1 MQVLALKYR
10 PKHFSELV
18 GQESV
23 AKTLSLA
30 LDNQRLANA
39 YLFSGLR
46 GSGKTSSSR
55 IFARALM
62 CETGPKAV
70 PCDTCIQCQS
80 ALNNH
85 HIDIIEMDG
94 ASNRGIDDVR
104 NLIEQTRYKPSFGR
118 YKIFIIDE
126 VHMFTTEAFNAL
138 LKTLEEPPSH
148 VKFLL
153 ATTDALKLP
162 ATILSRTQHFRF
174 KKIPE
179 NSVISHLKTILEKEQ
194 VSYETSALEKLA
206 HSGQGS
212 LRDTITL
219 LEQAINYCDN
229 AITESKVAEML
240 GAIDRS
246 VLEDFFQS
254 LINQDEAR
262 LQERYAILEN
272 YETESVL
279 EEMMLFLKAKLLSP
293 DSYSILLIER
303 FFKIIMSSL
312 SLLKE
317 GANASFVL
325 LLLKMKFKEALKLK
339 ALDDAILELEQSKE
353 SVLKPLNQN
362 ANASKQEPKSTEKI
376 EQAERIEGTEK
387 KEKLET
393 RENTETLQTL
403 MLSAKDRIFH
413 NLFKQVQ
420 TLVYERNYELGE
432 VFEKNIRFIDFDSQT
447 KTLTWESLATDKDKE
462 LLRERFKIVKS
473 IVDGVFG
480 KGENIKIALKHHLE
494 NKSTLE
500 TQEIKDFKISSLREK
515 ILPKPTIETTAETK
529 ENDTKEAVGKALQT
543 KENDTK
549 EAVGKALQ
557 TKENDTKEA
566 VGKALQTKENDTKEA
581 VGKALQTK
589 ENDTKETK
597 ETQPKQA
604 PTALQEF
611 MANHSELIEEIKSE
625 FEIKS
630 VELL

>member
-62 CETGPKAV
+62 CEEGPKAV

-194 VSYETSALEKLA
+194 VSYESSALEKLA

-262 LQERYAILEN
+262 LKERYAILEN

-293 DSYSILLIER
+293 DFYSILLIER

-339 ALDDAILELEQSKE
+339 ALDDAIVELEQTKE
-353 SVLKPLNQN
+353 SAFQPLNQN
-362 ANASKQEPKSTEKI
+362 ANAPKQEPKS
-376 EQAERIEGTEK
+376 AERIEGTEK
-387 KEKLET
+387 
-393 RENTETLQTL
+393 RESAERIESAKTPQTP

-420 TLVYERNYELGE
+420 TLVYERNYELGA

-447 KTLTWESLATDKDKE
+447 KTLTWESLATNKDKE

-480 KGENIKIALKHHLE
+480 KGESIKIALKNHSE
-494 NKSTLE
+494 NKSALE
-500 TQEIKDFKISSLREK
+500 ETKELKFPYSK
-515 ILPKPTIETTAETK
+515 PKPPTETTAEMK
-529 ENDTKEAVGKALQT
+529 EKETKEAVK
-543 KENDTK
+543 KEIK
-549 EAVGKALQ
+549 E
-557 TKENDTKEA
+557 KEIQKKEI
-566 VGKALQTKENDTKEA
+566 
-581 VGKALQTK
+581 K

-597 ETQPKQA
+597 ETQPKET

-611 MANHSELIEEIKSE
+611 MANHSNLIEEIKSE

>member
-62 CETGPKAV
+62 CEEGPKAV

-339 ALDDAILELEQSKE
+339 ALDDAILELEQA
-353 SVLKPLNQN
+353 PFNQSPSISYN
-362 ANASKQEPKSTEKI
+362 APKQEPKSTEKI

-387 KEKLET
+387 KESAEKK
-393 RENTETLQTL
+393 ENTETPQTP

-420 TLVYERNYELGE
+420 TLVYERNYELGA

-447 KTLTWESLATDKDKE
+447 KTLTWESLATHKDKE

-480 KGENIKIALKHHLE
+480 KGENIKIALKNQ
-494 NKSTLE
+494 NKSALE
-500 TQEIKDFKISSLREK
+500 VVKEFKFPYSK
-515 ILPKPTIETTAETK
+515 PKPTTETTAEMKEKETK
-529 ENDTKEAVGKALQT
+529 EKETKEKETKEKETKEKETKEKEVQENDTKEVQ
-543 KENDTK
+543 
-549 EAVGKALQ
+549 
-557 TKENDTKEA
+557 
-566 VGKALQTKENDTKEA
+566 
-581 VGKALQTK
+581 
-589 ENDTKETK
+589 
-597 ETQPKQA
+597 ETQPKEA

-611 MANHSELIEEIKSE
+611 MANHSNLIEEIKSE

>member
-303 FFKIIMSSL
+303 FFKIIMSGL

-362 ANASKQEPKSTEKI
+362 ANAFKQEPKIAEKI
-376 EQAERIEGTEK
+376 EKPEKRESAEKREGTE
-387 KEKLET
+387 T
-393 RENTETLQTL
+393 PQTP

-420 TLVYERNYELGE
+420 TLVYERNYELGA

-447 KTLTWESLATDKDKE
+447 KTLTWESLAADKDKE
-462 LLRERFKIVKS
+462 LLRERFKIVKG

-480 KGENIKIALKHHLE
+480 KGENIKIALKNHLE
-494 NKSTLE
+494 NKSTSE
-500 TQEIKDFKISSLREK
+500 VVKEFKFPSLK
-515 ILPKPTIETTAETK
+515 PKPTTETTTEMK
-529 ENDTKEAVGKALQT
+529 ENEKEAVGKVLQT

-549 EAVGKALQ
+549 EVQEKEI
-557 TKENDTKEA
+557 KENE
-566 VGKALQTKENDTKEA
+566 
-581 VGKALQTK
+581 
-589 ENDTKETK
+589 TKETK
-597 ETQPKQA
+597 ETQPKEA

-611 MANHSELIEEIKSE
+611 MANHSNLIEEIKSE

>member
-62 CETGPKAV
+62 CEEGPKAV
-70 PCDTCIQCQS
+70 PCDTCTQCQS

-229 AITESKVAEML
+229 AITESKVAAML

-262 LQERYAILEN
+262 LKERYAILEN

-339 ALDDAILELEQSKE
+339 ALDDAILELEQT
-353 SVLKPLNQN
+353 PFNQSPSISYN
-362 ANASKQEPKSTEKI
+362 APKQEFKSTEKI

-387 KEKLET
+387 REKLEKK
-393 RENTETLQTL
+393 ENAETPQTP
-403 MLSAKDRIFH
+403 MLSVKDRIFH

-420 TLVYERNYELGE
+420 TLVYERNYELGA

-447 KTLTWESLATDKDKE
+447 KTLTWESLATNKDKE

-494 NKSTLE
+494 NKSAPEE
-500 TQEIKDFKISSLREK
+500 TKEVKDFKIFSLREK
-515 ILPKPTIETTAETK
+515 ILPKPTTETTAETK
-529 ENDTKEAVGKALQT
+529 ENEKEAVGKVLQT

-549 EAVGKALQ
+549 EVQ
-557 TKENDTKEA
+557 EKE
-566 VGKALQTKENDTKEA
+566 VQ
-581 VGKALQTK
+581 
-589 ENDTKETK
+589 
-597 ETQPKQA
+597 ETQPKET

>member
-62 CETGPKAV
+62 CEEGPKAV
-70 PCDTCIQCQS
+70 PCDTCTQCQS

-303 FFKIIMSSL
+303 FFKIIMSGL

-362 ANASKQEPKSTEKI
+362 VNAFKQEPKIAEKI
-376 EQAERIEGTEK
+376 EKPEK
-387 KEKLET
+387 
-393 RENTETLQTL
+393 RENAETPQTP

-420 TLVYERNYELGE
+420 TLVYERNYELGA

-447 KTLTWESLATDKDKE
+447 KTLTWESLATHKDKE

-480 KGENIKIALKHHLE
+480 KGENIKIALKNHSE
-494 NKSTLE
+494 NKSALE
-500 TQEIKDFKISSLREK
+500 EIKEFKFPSLK
-515 ILPKPTIETTAETK
+515 PKPTTETTAEMKENETKEAVEKETK
-529 ENDTKEAVGKALQT
+529 ENDTKEVQ
-543 KENDTK
+543 
-549 EAVGKALQ
+549 
-557 TKENDTKEA
+557 
-566 VGKALQTKENDTKEA
+566 
-581 VGKALQTK
+581 
-589 ENDTKETK
+589 
-597 ETQPKQA
+597 ETQPKET

-611 MANHSELIEEIKSE
+611 MANNSNLIEEIKSE

>member
-62 CETGPKAV
+62 CEEGPKAV

-194 VSYETSALEKLA
+194 VSYESSALEKLA

-254 LINQDEAR
+254 LINQDEVR
-262 LQERYAILEN
+262 LKERYTILEN

-293 DSYSILLIER
+293 DTYSILLIER

-339 ALDDAILELEQSKE
+339 ALDDAILELEQT
-353 SVLKPLNQN
+353 PFNQN
-362 ANASKQEPKSTEKI
+362 PSISYNDSKQEPKSTEKI

-393 RENTETLQTL
+393 RENTETLQTP

-420 TLVYERNYELGE
+420 TLVYERHYELGA

-480 KGENIKIALKHHLE
+480 KGESIKIALKNHLE
-494 NKSTLE
+494 NKSAREE
-500 TQEIKDFKISSLREK
+500 TKEIKDFKISSLREK
-515 ILPKPTIETTAETK
+515 ILPKPTTETTAEMKEKETK
-529 ENDTKEAVGKALQT
+529 EKEIQENDTKEVQ
-543 KENDTK
+543 
-549 EAVGKALQ
+549 EA
-557 TKENDTKEA
+557 
-566 VGKALQTKENDTKEA
+566 
-581 VGKALQTK
+581 
-589 ENDTKETK
+589 
-597 ETQPKQA
+597 QPKQA

-611 MANHSELIEEIKSE
+611 MANHSNLIEEIKSE

>member
-62 CETGPKAV
+62 CEKGPKAV
-70 PCDTCIQCQS
+70 PCDTCTQCQS

-179 NSVISHLKTILEKEQ
+179 NSVISHLKIILEKEQ

-262 LQERYAILEN
+262 LQERYTILEN

-303 FFKIIMSSL
+303 FFKIIMSGL

-362 ANASKQEPKSTEKI
+362 ANAFKQESKIAEKI
-376 EQAERIEGTEK
+376 EKPEK
-387 KEKLET
+387 K
-393 RENTETLQTL
+393 ENTETPQTP

-420 TLVYERNYELGE
+420 TLVYERNYELGV

-447 KTLTWESLATDKDKE
+447 KTLTWESLATHKDKE

-480 KGENIKIALKHHLE
+480 KGENIKIALKNHSE
-494 NKSTLE
+494 NKSTRE
-500 TQEIKDFKISSLREK
+500 VVKEFKFPSLK
-515 ILPKPTIETTAETK
+515 PKPTTETTAETK
-529 ENDTKEAVGKALQT
+529 ENDTKEAVEKET
-543 KENDTK
+543 KEVQENDTK
-549 EAVGKALQ
+549 EIQ
-557 TKENDTKEA
+557 
-566 VGKALQTKENDTKEA
+566 
-581 VGKALQTK
+581 
-589 ENDTKETK
+589 
-597 ETQPKQA
+597 ETQPKETHA
-604 PTALQEF
+604 ALQEF
-611 MANHSELIEEIKSE
+611 MANHSDLIEEIKSE

>member
-62 CETGPKAV
+62 CEEGPKAV

-194 VSYETSALEKLA
+194 VSYESSALEKLA

-262 LQERYAILEN
+262 LKERYAILEN

-339 ALDDAILELEQSKE
+339 ALDDAILELEQT
-353 SVLKPLNQN
+353 PFNQSPSISYN
-362 ANASKQEPKSTEKI
+362 APKQEPKSTERI
-376 EQAERIEGTEK
+376 EQAEKIASTEAP
-387 KEKLET
+387 
-393 RENTETLQTL
+393 QTP

-420 TLVYERNYELGE
+420 TLVYERNYELGA

-447 KTLTWESLATDKDKE
+447 KTLTWESLATNKDKE
-462 LLRERFKIVKS
+462 LLRERFKIVKG

-480 KGENIKIALKHHLE
+480 KGENIKIALKNHLE
-494 NKSTLE
+494 NKSTREE
-500 TQEIKDFKISSLREK
+500 TKEVKDFKISSLREK
-515 ILPKPTIETTAETK
+515 ILPKPTTETTAEMKEKEVQKNEIKEKEVQENGTK
-529 ENDTKEAVGKALQT
+529 EVQ
-543 KENDTK
+543 
-549 EAVGKALQ
+549 
-557 TKENDTKEA
+557 
-566 VGKALQTKENDTKEA
+566 
-581 VGKALQTK
+581 
-589 ENDTKETK
+589 

-611 MANHSELIEEIKSE
+611 MANNSNLIEEIKSE

>member
-62 CETGPKAV
+62 CEEGPKAV
-70 PCDTCIQCQS
+70 PCDTCTQCQS

-229 AITESKVAEML
+229 TITESKVAEML

-293 DSYSILLIER
+293 DSYSLLLIER

-353 SVLKPLNQN
+353 SALKPLNQN
-362 ANASKQEPKSTEKI
+362 ANAFKQESAEKI
-376 EQAERIEGTEK
+376 EKPEKRESAETM
-387 KEKLET
+387 
-393 RENTETLQTL
+393 QTP

-420 TLVYERNYELGE
+420 TLVYERNYELGA

-447 KTLTWESLATDKDKE
+447 KTLTWESLATHKGKE

-480 KGENIKIALKHHLE
+480 KGENIKIALKNQ
-494 NKSTLE
+494 NKSALE
-500 TQEIKDFKISSLREK
+500 EIKEFKFPYSK
-515 ILPKPTIETTAETK
+515 PKPTTETTAETKEKETKEKETKEKETK
-529 ENDTKEAVGKALQT
+529 ENDTKE
-543 KENDTK
+543 NDTK
-549 EAVGKALQ
+549 EIQ
-557 TKENDTKEA
+557 
-566 VGKALQTKENDTKEA
+566 
-581 VGKALQTK
+581 
-589 ENDTKETK
+589 
-597 ETQPKQA
+597 ETQPKET

-611 MANHSELIEEIKSE
+611 MANHSNLIEEIKSE

>member
-62 CETGPKAV
+62 CEEGPKAV

-104 NLIEQTRYKPSFGR
+104 NLIEQTHYKPSFGR

-179 NSVISHLKTILEKEQ
+179 NSVTSHLKTILEKEQ
-194 VSYETSALEKLA
+194 VSYESSALEKLA

-254 LINQDEAR
+254 LINQDEVR
-262 LQERYAILEN
+262 LKERYAILEN

-303 FFKIIMSSL
+303 FFKIIMSGL

-353 SVLKPLNQN
+353 SALKPLNQN
-362 ANASKQEPKSTEKI
+362 ANTTKQEFKSAEKV
-376 EQAERIEGTEK
+376 EK
-387 KEKLET
+387 PEK
-393 RENTETLQTL
+393 RENAETPQTP

-420 TLVYERNYELGE
+420 TLVYERNYKLGV
-432 VFEKNIRFIDFDSQT
+432 VFEKNIRFVDFNSQT
-447 KTLTWESLATDKDKE
+447 KTLTWESLATNKDKE

-480 KGENIKIALKHHLE
+480 KGENIKIALKHHSE
-494 NKSTLE
+494 NKSALE
-500 TQEIKDFKISSLREK
+500 VVKELKFPYSK
-515 ILPKPTIETTAETK
+515 PKPTTETTAETK
-529 ENDTKEAVGKALQT
+529 E
-543 KENDTK
+543 
-549 EAVGKALQ
+549 
-557 TKENDTKEA
+557 
-566 VGKALQTKENDTKEA
+566 
-581 VGKALQTK
+581 
-589 ENDTKETK
+589 KETK
-597 ETQPKQA
+597 EKEIKEKEVQETQPKQA

-611 MANHSELIEEIKSE
+611 MANHSNLIEEIKSE

>member
-62 CETGPKAV
+62 CEEGPKAV
-70 PCDTCIQCQS
+70 PCDTCPQCQS

-293 DSYSILLIER
+293 DTYSILLIER
-303 FFKIIMSSL
+303 FFKIIMSGL

-362 ANASKQEPKSTEKI
+362 ANAFKQEPKSAEKI
-376 EQAERIEGTEK
+376 EKPEKRESAETP
-387 KEKLET
+387 
-393 RENTETLQTL
+393 QTP

-420 TLVYERNYELGE
+420 TLVYERNYELGT

-447 KTLTWESLATDKDKE
+447 KTLTWESLATHKDKE

-480 KGENIKIALKHHLE
+480 KGENIKIALKNHSE

-500 TQEIKDFKISSLREK
+500 EIKEFKFPSLK
-515 ILPKPTIETTAETK
+515 PKPTTETTAEMKEKETK
-529 ENDTKEAVGKALQT
+529 ENDAKEVQ
-543 KENDTK
+543 
-549 EAVGKALQ
+549 
-557 TKENDTKEA
+557 
-566 VGKALQTKENDTKEA
+566 
-581 VGKALQTK
+581 
-589 ENDTKETK
+589 
-597 ETQPKQA
+597 ETQPKET

-611 MANHSELIEEIKSE
+611 MANYSDLIEEIKSE

>member
-194 VSYETSALEKLA
+194 VSYETSTLEKLA

-254 LINQDEAR
+254 LINQDEAQ

-353 SVLKPLNQN
+353 SVFQPLNQN
-362 ANASKQEPKSTEKI
+362 ANAPKQEPKSAEKRENPEKI
-376 EQAERIEGTEK
+376 ENAETP
-387 KEKLET
+387 
-393 RENTETLQTL
+393 QTP

-420 TLVYERNYELGE
+420 TLVYERNYELGA

-462 LLRERFKIVKS
+462 LLRERFKIVKG

-480 KGENIKIALKHHLE
+480 KGENIKIVLKNHSE
-494 NKSTLE
+494 NKSALE
-500 TQEIKDFKISSLREK
+500 AVKELKFPYSK
-515 ILPKPTIETTAETK
+515 PKPTTETTAETK
-529 ENDTKEAVGKALQT
+529 EKETKEKET
-543 KENDTK
+543 KEKETKEKETKEKEIQENDTK
-549 EAVGKALQ
+549 EVQETQL
-557 TKENDTKEA
+557 
-566 VGKALQTKENDTKEA
+566 
-581 VGKALQTK
+581 
-589 ENDTKETK
+589 KET
-597 ETQPKQA
+597 

>member
-194 VSYETSALEKLA
+194 VSYESSALEKLA

-254 LINQDEAR
+254 LINQDEVR

-272 YETESVL
+272 YETEGVL

-293 DSYSILLIER
+293 DTYSILLIER

-339 ALDDAILELEQSKE
+339 ALDDAILELEQTKE
-353 SVLKPLNQN
+353 SVLKPINQN
-362 ANASKQEPKSTEKI
+362 ANAPKQEPKSTE
-376 EQAERIEGTEK
+376 RIEGTEK
-387 KEKLET
+387 REKLEK
-393 RENTETLQTL
+393 RENTETPQTP

-420 TLVYERNYELGE
+420 TLVYERNYELGA

-447 KTLTWESLATDKDKE
+447 KTLTWESLAADKDKE

-494 NKSTLE
+494 NKNAPEE
-500 TQEIKDFKISSLREK
+500 TKEVKFPFL
-515 ILPKPTIETTAETK
+515 KPQPTTETTAETK
-529 ENDTKEAVGKALQT
+529 ENEKEAVGKAFQT

-549 EAVGKALQ
+549 EVQ
-557 TKENDTKEA
+557 EKEVQEIQSKE
-566 VGKALQTKENDTKEA
+566 
-581 VGKALQTK
+581 
-589 ENDTKETK
+589 
-597 ETQPKQA
+597 A

-611 MANHSELIEEIKSE
+611 MTNHSELIEEIKSE

>member
-62 CETGPKAV
+62 CEEGPKAV
-70 PCDTCIQCQS
+70 PCDTCTQCQS

-303 FFKIIMSSL
+303 FFKIIMSGL

-362 ANASKQEPKSTEKI
+362 ANAFKQESAEKI
-376 EQAERIEGTEK
+376 EKPEKREGAETP
-387 KEKLET
+387 
-393 RENTETLQTL
+393 QTP

-420 TLVYERNYELGE
+420 TLVYERNYELGA

-447 KTLTWESLATDKDKE
+447 KTLTWESLATHKDKE

-480 KGENIKIALKHHLE
+480 KGENIKIALKNHSE
-494 NKSTLE
+494 NKSALE
-500 TQEIKDFKISSLREK
+500 VVKEFKFPYSK
-515 ILPKPTIETTAETK
+515 PKPTTETTAETK
-529 ENDTKEAVGKALQT
+529 EKEVQ
-543 KENDTK
+543 ENDTK
-549 EAVGKALQ
+549 EAV
-557 TKENDTKEA
+557 ENDTKE
-566 VGKALQTKENDTKEA
+566 KEIKE
-581 VGKALQTK
+581 
-589 ENDTKETK
+589 KETK
-597 ETQPKQA
+597 EVQETQPKET

-611 MANHSELIEEIKSE
+611 MANNSNLIEEIKSE

>member
-194 VSYETSALEKLA
+194 VSYESSALEKLA

-262 LQERYAILEN
+262 LKERYAILEN

-339 ALDDAILELEQSKE
+339 ALDDAIVELEQT
-353 SVLKPLNQN
+353 PFNQN
-362 ANASKQEPKSTEKI
+362 PNISYNAPKQEFKSTEKI

-387 KEKLET
+387 IASAEAP
-393 RENTETLQTL
+393 QTP

-420 TLVYERNYELGE
+420 TLVYERNYELGA

-447 KTLTWESLATDKDKE
+447 KTLTWESLAADKDKE

-473 IVDGVFG
+473 IVDGIFG

-494 NKSTLE
+494 NKSAPEE
-500 TQEIKDFKISSLREK
+500 TKEIKDFKISSLKEK
-515 ILPKPTIETTAETK
+515 ILPQPTTETTAEMKEKEVQKNEIKEKEIKEKEIKEKEIKEKEIKEKEIKEKEIK
-529 ENDTKEAVGKALQT
+529 ENEIKEKEIKEKEIKEKEI
-543 KENDTK
+543 KEN
-549 EAVGKALQ
+549 E
-557 TKENDTKEA
+557 
-566 VGKALQTKENDTKEA
+566 
-581 VGKALQTK
+581 
-589 ENDTKETK
+589 TKETK
-597 ETQPKQA
+597 EAKPKEA

-611 MANHSELIEEIKSE
+611 MANHSNLIEEIKSE

>member
-194 VSYETSALEKLA
+194 VSYESSALEKLA

-254 LINQDEAR
+254 LINQDEAQ
-262 LQERYAILEN
+262 LQERYTILEN

-362 ANASKQEPKSTEKI
+362 ANAPKQEPKS
-376 EQAERIEGTEK
+376 AERIEGTEK
-387 KEKLET
+387 KESAEKKENAET
-393 RENTETLQTL
+393 PQTP

-420 TLVYERNYELGE
+420 ILVYERNYELGA

-447 KTLTWESLATDKDKE
+447 KTLTWESLATNKDKE
-462 LLRERFKIVKS
+462 LLRERFKIVKG
-473 IVDGVFG
+473 IVDSVFG
-480 KGENIKIALKHHLE
+480 KGESIKIALKNHLE
-494 NKSTLE
+494 NKSAREE
-500 TQEIKDFKISSLREK
+500 TKEIKDFKISSLREK
-515 ILPKPTIETTAETK
+515 ILPKPTTETTAETK
-529 ENDTKEAVGKALQT
+529 EKETKEKET
-543 KENDTK
+543 KEKEVQENDTK
-549 EAVGKALQ
+549 EVQ
-557 TKENDTKEA
+557 
-566 VGKALQTKENDTKEA
+566 
-581 VGKALQTK
+581 
-589 ENDTKETK
+589 
-597 ETQPKQA
+597 ETQPKET

-611 MANHSELIEEIKSE
+611 MANHSNLIEEIKSE

>member
-194 VSYETSALEKLA
+194 VSYESSALEKLA

-376 EQAERIEGTEK
+376 EQAEKIES
-387 KEKLET
+387 
-393 RENTETLQTL
+393 TETLQTP

-420 TLVYERNYELGE
+420 TLVYERNCELGA

-462 LLRERFKIVKS
+462 LLRERFKIVKG

-480 KGENIKIALKHHLE
+480 KGENIKIALKNHLE
-494 NKSTLE
+494 NKSAREE
-500 TQEIKDFKISSLREK
+500 TKEIKDFKISSLKEK
-515 ILPKPTIETTAETK
+515 ILPKPTTETTAETK
-529 ENDTKEAVGKALQT
+529 ENETKEAVK
-543 KENDTK
+543 KEIQEK
-549 EAVGKALQ
+549 EVQKN
-557 TKENDTKEA
+557 E
-566 VGKALQTKENDTKEA
+566 
-581 VGKALQTK
+581 
-589 ENDTKETK
+589 TKETK
-597 ETQPKQA
+597 ETQPKEA

-611 MANHSELIEEIKSE
+611 IANHSNLIEEIKSE

>member
-62 CETGPKAV
+62 CEKGPKAV
-70 PCDTCIQCQS
+70 PCDTCTQCQS

-293 DSYSILLIER
+293 DFYSILLIER
-303 FFKIIMSSL
+303 FFKIIMSGL

-339 ALDDAILELEQSKE
+339 ALDDAILELEQNKE
-353 SVLKPLNQN
+353 SVFQPLNQN
-362 ANASKQEPKSTEKI
+362 ANAFKQESKSAEKI
-376 EQAERIEGTEK
+376 EKPEK
-387 KEKLET
+387 KES
-393 RENTETLQTL
+393 TETPQTP

-420 TLVYERNYELGE
+420 TLVYERNYELGA

-447 KTLTWESLATDKDKE
+447 KTLTWESLATHKDKE

-480 KGENIKIALKHHLE
+480 KGENIKIALKNHSE
-494 NKSTLE
+494 NKSALE
-500 TQEIKDFKISSLREK
+500 VVKEFKFPYSK
-515 ILPKPTIETTAETK
+515 PKPTTETTAEMK
-529 ENDTKEAVGKALQT
+529 EKEI
-543 KENDTK
+543 KEK
-549 EAVGKALQ
+549 EVQK
-557 TKENDTKEA
+557 
-566 VGKALQTKENDTKEA
+566 
-581 VGKALQTK
+581 
-589 ENDTKETK
+589 KETK
-597 ETQPKQA
+597 EIQETQPKET

-611 MANHSELIEEIKSE
+611 MANHSDLIEEIKSE

>member
-62 CETGPKAV
+62 CEEGPKSV
-70 PCDTCIQCQS
+70 PCDTCTQCQS

-179 NSVISHLKTILEKEQ
+179 NSVISHLKTILEKER

-303 FFKIIMSSL
+303 FFKIIMSGL

-362 ANASKQEPKSTEKI
+362 ANAFKQESAEKI
-376 EQAERIEGTEK
+376 EKPEKREGV
-387 KEKLET
+387 ET
-393 RENTETLQTL
+393 PQTP

-420 TLVYERNYELGE
+420 TLVYERNYELGA

-447 KTLTWESLATDKDKE
+447 KTLTWESLATHKDKE

-480 KGENIKIALKHHLE
+480 KGENIKIALKNHSE
-494 NKSTLE
+494 NKSALE
-500 TQEIKDFKISSLREK
+500 VVKEFKFPSL
-515 ILPKPTIETTAETK
+515 KPQPTTETTAETK
-529 ENDTKEAVGKALQT
+529 E
-543 KENDTK
+543 
-549 EAVGKALQ
+549 
-557 TKENDTKEA
+557 
-566 VGKALQTKENDTKEA
+566 
-581 VGKALQTK
+581 
-589 ENDTKETK
+589 KETK
-597 ETQPKQA
+597 EKETKEKETKEKETKEKETKEKETKEKETKEVQETQPKET

-611 MANHSELIEEIKSE
+611 MANHSNLIEEIKSE

>member
-62 CETGPKAV
+62 CEEGPKAV

-194 VSYETSALEKLA
+194 VSYENSALEKLA

-229 AITESKVAEML
+229 AITESKLAEML

-353 SVLKPLNQN
+353 SVLKPINQN
-362 ANASKQEPKSTEKI
+362 ANAPKQEPKSTEKI
-376 EQAERIEGTEK
+376 EQAEKIESA
-387 KEKLET
+387 ET
-393 RENTETLQTL
+393 PQTP

-420 TLVYERNYELGE
+420 TLVYERNYELGA

-447 KTLTWESLATDKDKE
+447 KTLTWESLAADKDKE
-462 LLRERFKIVKS
+462 LLRERFKIVKG

-480 KGENIKIALKHHLE
+480 KGESIKIALKHHLE
-494 NKSTLE
+494 NKSAREETKEFKFPTL
-500 TQEIKDFKISSLREK
+500 
-515 ILPKPTIETTAETK
+515 KPQPTTETTAETK
-529 ENDTKEAVGKALQT
+529 EKEIKEAVKKEIKEKEIQKKEIKEAVKKEIKEKEIQKKEI

-549 EAVGKALQ
+549 EVQ
-557 TKENDTKEA
+557 
-566 VGKALQTKENDTKEA
+566 
-581 VGKALQTK
+581 
-589 ENDTKETK
+589 

>member
-194 VSYETSALEKLA
+194 VSYENSALEKLA

-229 AITESKVAEML
+229 AITESKVAAML

-262 LQERYAILEN
+262 LKERYAILEN

-339 ALDDAILELEQSKE
+339 ALDDAIVELEQA
-353 SVLKPLNQN
+353 PFNQSPSISYN
-362 ANASKQEPKSTEKI
+362 APKQEPKSTEKI

-387 KEKLET
+387 IASAET
-393 RENTETLQTL
+393 PQTP

-420 TLVYERNYELGE
+420 ALVYERNYELGA

-462 LLRERFKIVKS
+462 LLRERFKIVKG
-473 IVDGVFG
+473 IVDSVFG
-480 KGENIKIALKHHLE
+480 KGENIKIALKNHLE
-494 NKSTLE
+494 NKSAREE
-500 TQEIKDFKISSLREK
+500 TKEVKDFKISSLREK
-515 ILPKPTIETTAETK
+515 ILPKPTTETTAEMKEKEVQKNEIKEKEIK
-529 ENDTKEAVGKALQT
+529 ENDTKEIQ
-543 KENDTK
+543 
-549 EAVGKALQ
+549 
-557 TKENDTKEA
+557 
-566 VGKALQTKENDTKEA
+566 
-581 VGKALQTK
+581 
-589 ENDTKETK
+589 
-597 ETQPKQA
+597 ETQPKES

>member
-62 CETGPKAV
+62 CEEGPKAV

-194 VSYETSALEKLA
+194 VSYESSALEKLA

-262 LQERYAILEN
+262 LQECYAILEN

-293 DSYSILLIER
+293 DTYSILLIER

-339 ALDDAILELEQSKE
+339 ALDDAILELEQT
-353 SVLKPLNQN
+353 PFNQSPSISYS
-362 ANASKQEPKSTEKI
+362 APKQEFKNI
-376 EQAERIEGTEK
+376 EQREQREQREQIENIEK
-387 KEKLET
+387 
-393 RENTETLQTL
+393 RENAEALQTP

-420 TLVYERNYELGE
+420 TLVYERNYELGA

-462 LLRERFKIVKS
+462 LLRERFKIVKG
-473 IVDGVFG
+473 IVDSVFG
-480 KGENIKIALKHHLE
+480 KGENIKIALKNHLE
-494 NKSTLE
+494 NKSAREE
-500 TQEIKDFKISSLREK
+500 TKEVKISSLKEK
-515 ILPKPTIETTAETK
+515 ILPKPTTETTAEMQEKEIQKKETKEKEIQKKEIK
-529 ENDTKEAVGKALQT
+529 ENDTKEVQ
-543 KENDTK
+543 
-549 EAVGKALQ
+549 EA
-557 TKENDTKEA
+557 
-566 VGKALQTKENDTKEA
+566 
-581 VGKALQTK
+581 
-589 ENDTKETK
+589 
-597 ETQPKQA
+597 QPKEA

>member
-62 CETGPKAV
+62 CEEGPKAV
-70 PCDTCIQCQS
+70 PCDTCTQCQS

-262 LQERYAILEN
+262 LQERYTILEN

-303 FFKIIMSSL
+303 FFKIIMSGL

-362 ANASKQEPKSTEKI
+362 ANAFKQEPKSTEKI
-376 EQAERIEGTEK
+376 EKPEK
-387 KEKLET
+387 KESAET
-393 RENTETLQTL
+393 PQTP

-420 TLVYERNYELGE
+420 TLVYERNYELGA

-447 KTLTWESLATDKDKE
+447 KTLTWESLATHKDKE

-480 KGENIKIALKHHLE
+480 KGENIKIALKNHSE
-494 NKSTLE
+494 NKSALE
-500 TQEIKDFKISSLREK
+500 EIKEFKFPSLK
-515 ILPKPTIETTAETK
+515 PKPTTETTAEMK
-529 ENDTKEAVGKALQT
+529 E
-543 KENDTK
+543 
-549 EAVGKALQ
+549 
-557 TKENDTKEA
+557 
-566 VGKALQTKENDTKEA
+566 
-581 VGKALQTK
+581 
-589 ENDTKETK
+589 KETK
-597 ETQPKQA
+597 EAIEKETKENGTKEIQETQPKET

-611 MANHSELIEEIKSE
+611 MANHSDLIEEIKSE

-630 VELL
+630 VEWL

>member
-62 CETGPKAV
+62 CEEGPKAV

-194 VSYETSALEKLA
+194 VSYESSALEKLA

-262 LQERYAILEN
+262 LKERYAILEN

-303 FFKIIMSSL
+303 FFKIIMNSL

-339 ALDDAILELEQSKE
+339 ALDDAIVELEQSKE
-353 SVLKPLNQN
+353 SAFQPLNQN
-362 ANASKQEPKSTEKI
+362 ANAPKQESKGTEKI

-387 KEKLET
+387 REKLEK
-393 RENTETLQTL
+393 RENAEALQTP

-413 NLFKQVQ
+413 NLFKKVQ
-420 TLVYERNYELGE
+420 TLVYERNYELGA

-447 KTLTWESLATDKDKE
+447 KTLTWESLATNKDKE
-462 LLRERFKIVKS
+462 LLRERFKIVKG
-473 IVDGVFG
+473 IVDSVFG

-494 NKSTLE
+494 NKSAREE
-500 TQEIKDFKISSLREK
+500 TKEVKDFKISSLREK
-515 ILPKPTIETTAETK
+515 ILPKPTTETTAEMQ

-549 EAVGKALQ
+549 EVQEKEIKENE
-557 TKENDTKEA
+557 TKE
-566 VGKALQTKENDTKEA
+566 VQ
-581 VGKALQTK
+581 
-589 ENDTKETK
+589 
-597 ETQPKQA
+597 ETQPKEA

>member
-10 PKHFSELV
+10 PKHFRELV

-62 CETGPKAV
+62 CEEGPKAV
-70 PCDTCIQCQS
+70 PCDTCTQCQS

-303 FFKIIMSSL
+303 FFKIIMSGL

-339 ALDDAILELEQSKE
+339 ALDDAILELEQNKE
-353 SVLKPLNQN
+353 SALKPLNQN
-362 ANASKQEPKSTEKI
+362 ANAFKQEPKS
-376 EQAERIEGTEK
+376 AERIEGTEK
-387 KEKLET
+387 KESAEKKENAET
-393 RENTETLQTL
+393 SQTP

-420 TLVYERNYELGE
+420 TLVYERNYELGA

-447 KTLTWESLATDKDKE
+447 KTLTWESLATHKDKE

-480 KGENIKIALKHHLE
+480 KGENIKIALKNQ
-494 NKSTLE
+494 NKSALE
-500 TQEIKDFKISSLREK
+500 EIKEFKFPSLK
-515 ILPKPTIETTAETK
+515 PKPTTETTAEMKEKEIKEKEIQKNETK
-529 ENDTKEAVGKALQT
+529 EIQ
-543 KENDTK
+543 
-549 EAVGKALQ
+549 
-557 TKENDTKEA
+557 
-566 VGKALQTKENDTKEA
+566 
-581 VGKALQTK
+581 
-589 ENDTKETK
+589 
-597 ETQPKQA
+597 ETQPKET

-611 MANHSELIEEIKSE
+611 MANNSNLIEEIKSE

>member
-62 CETGPKAV
+62 CEEGPKAV
-70 PCDTCIQCQS
+70 PCDTCTQCQS

-262 LQERYAILEN
+262 LKERYTILEN

-339 ALDDAILELEQSKE
+339 ALDDAILELEQT
-353 SVLKPLNQN
+353 PFNQN
-362 ANASKQEPKSTEKI
+362 PSISYNDSKQEPKSTEKI

-393 RENTETLQTL
+393 RENTETLQTP

-420 TLVYERNYELGE
+420 TLVYERNYELGA

-447 KTLTWESLATDKDKE
+447 KTLTWESLAADKDKE

-480 KGENIKIALKHHLE
+480 KGESIKIALKNHSE
-494 NKSTLE
+494 NKSAREE
-500 TQEIKDFKISSLREK
+500 TKEIKDFKISSLREK
-515 ILPKPTIETTAETK
+515 ILPKPTTETTAELKEKETK
-529 ENDTKEAVGKALQT
+529 EKEVQENDTKEIQ
-543 KENDTK
+543 
-549 EAVGKALQ
+549 
-557 TKENDTKEA
+557 
-566 VGKALQTKENDTKEA
+566 
-581 VGKALQTK
+581 
-589 ENDTKETK
+589 

-611 MANHSELIEEIKSE
+611 MANHSDLIEEIKSE

>member
-62 CETGPKAV
+62 CEEGPKAV
-70 PCDTCIQCQS
+70 PCDTCPQCQS

-153 ATTDALKLP
+153 ATTDVLKLP

-293 DSYSILLIER
+293 DAYSILLIER
-303 FFKIIMSSL
+303 FFKIIMSGL

-353 SVLKPLNQN
+353 STLKPLNQN
-362 ANASKQEPKSTEKI
+362 ANAFKQESADKI
-376 EQAERIEGTEK
+376 EKPEKRESAETP
-387 KEKLET
+387 
-393 RENTETLQTL
+393 QTP

-420 TLVYERNYELGE
+420 TLVYERNYELGA

-447 KTLTWESLATDKDKE
+447 KTLTWESLATHKDKE

-480 KGENIKIALKHHLE
+480 KGENIKIALKNQ

-500 TQEIKDFKISSLREK
+500 EIKGFKFPSL
-515 ILPKPTIETTAETK
+515 KPQPTTETTAEMKEKETK
-529 ENDTKEAVGKALQT
+529 ENDTKEAI
-543 KENDTK
+543 E
-549 EAVGKALQ
+549 
-557 TKENDTKEA
+557 
-566 VGKALQTKENDTKEA
+566 
-581 VGKALQTK
+581 
-589 ENDTKETK
+589 KETK
-597 ETQPKQA
+597 ENNTKEVQETQPKET

-611 MANHSELIEEIKSE
+611 MANHSDLIEEIKSE

>member
-62 CETGPKAV
+62 CEEGPKAV

-194 VSYETSALEKLA
+194 VSYESSALEKLA

-254 LINQDEAR
+254 LINQDEVR

-272 YETESVL
+272 YETEGVL

-293 DSYSILLIER
+293 DTYSILLIER

-339 ALDDAILELEQSKE
+339 ALDDAIVELEQT
-353 SVLKPLNQN
+353 PFNQSPSISYN
-362 ANASKQEPKSTEKI
+362 APKQESKNIEKREKI
-376 EQAERIEGTEK
+376 EQIESIEKRESAETP
-387 KEKLET
+387 
-393 RENTETLQTL
+393 QTP

-420 TLVYERNYELGE
+420 TLVYERNYELGA

-494 NKSTLE
+494 NKNAPEE
-500 TQEIKDFKISSLREK
+500 TKEVKFPFL
-515 ILPKPTIETTAETK
+515 KPQPTTKTTAEMK
-529 ENDTKEAVGKALQT
+529 EKETKEAVKKALQT

-549 EAVGKALQ
+549 EV
-557 TKENDTKEA
+557 KEKE
-566 VGKALQTKENDTKEA
+566 VQ
-581 VGKALQTK
+581 
-589 ENDTKETK
+589 
-597 ETQPKQA
+597 ETQPKEV
-604 PTALQEF
+604 PIALQEF

>member
-30 LDNQRLANA
+30 LNNQRLANA

-62 CETGPKAV
+62 CEEGPKAV

-293 DSYSILLIER
+293 DPYSILLIER

-339 ALDDAILELEQSKE
+339 ALDDAILELEQNKE
-353 SVLKPLNQN
+353 SAFQPLNQN
-362 ANASKQEPKSTEKI
+362 ANDPKQEPKSIEKR
-376 EQAERIEGTEK
+376 EKPEK
-387 KEKLET
+387 KENAET
-393 RENTETLQTL
+393 PQTP

-420 TLVYERNYELGE
+420 TLVYERNYELGA
-432 VFEKNIRFIDFDSQT
+432 VFEKNIRFVDFDSQT

-480 KGENIKIALKHHLE
+480 KGENIKIALKNHSE
-494 NKSTLE
+494 NKSVLE
-500 TQEIKDFKISSLREK
+500 ETKEFKFPYSK
-515 ILPKPTIETTAETK
+515 PKPTTETTAEMKEKETK
-529 ENDTKEAVGKALQT
+529 EAAEKETKEVQENDTKVVQ
-543 KENDTK
+543 
-549 EAVGKALQ
+549 
-557 TKENDTKEA
+557 
-566 VGKALQTKENDTKEA
+566 
-581 VGKALQTK
+581 
-589 ENDTKETK
+589 

-611 MANHSELIEEIKSE
+611 MANHSNLIEEIKSE

>member
-62 CETGPKAV
+62 CEEGPKAV

-194 VSYETSALEKLA
+194 VSYESSALEKLA

-339 ALDDAILELEQSKE
+339 ALDDAILELEQA
-353 SVLKPLNQN
+353 PFNQSPSISYN
-362 ANASKQEPKSTEKI
+362 APKQEPKNTEKI

-387 KEKLET
+387 REKLEK
-393 RENTETLQTL
+393 RENAEAPQTP

-420 TLVYERNYELGE
+420 TLVYERNYELGA

-462 LLRERFKIVKS
+462 LLRERFKIVKG

-480 KGENIKIALKHHLE
+480 KGENIKIALRNHSE
-494 NKSTLE
+494 NKSAREE
-500 TQEIKDFKISSLREK
+500 TKEVKDFKISSLREK
-515 ILPKPTIETTAETK
+515 ILPKPTTETTAEMQEKETK
-529 ENDTKEAVGKALQT
+529 EKEI
-543 KENDTK
+543 KEK
-549 EAVGKALQ
+549 EI
-557 TKENDTKEA
+557 
-566 VGKALQTKENDTKEA
+566 
-581 VGKALQTK
+581 
-589 ENDTKETK
+589 K
-597 ETQPKQA
+597 ETQPKES

>member
-62 CETGPKAV
+62 CEEGPKAV

-194 VSYETSALEKLA
+194 VSYEASALEKLA

-272 YETESVL
+272 YETEGVL

-339 ALDDAILELEQSKE
+339 ALDDAILELEQI
-353 SVLKPLNQN
+353 PFNQN
-362 ANASKQEPKSTEKI
+362 PSISYNAPKQEFKSTERI

-387 KEKLET
+387 
-393 RENTETLQTL
+393 RENAKTPQTP

-420 TLVYERNYELGE
+420 TLVYERNYELGA

-447 KTLTWESLATDKDKE
+447 KTLTWESLAADKDKE

-480 KGENIKIALKHHLE
+480 KGENIKIALKHHFE
-494 NKSTLE
+494 NKSAPEKTKE
-500 TQEIKDFKISSLREK
+500 VKDFKISSLREK
-515 ILPKPTIETTAETK
+515 ILPKPTTETTAETK
-529 ENDTKEAVGKALQT
+529 ENEKEAVK
-543 KENDTK
+543 KEIK
-549 EAVGKALQ
+549 E
-557 TKENDTKEA
+557 KEIKE
-566 VGKALQTKENDTKEA
+566 VQKNE
-581 VGKALQTK
+581 
-589 ENDTKETK
+589 TKETK
-597 ETQPKQA
+597 EIQPKEA

-611 MANHSELIEEIKSE
+611 MANHSNLIEEIKSE

>member
-62 CETGPKAV
+62 CEEGPKAV

-194 VSYETSALEKLA
+194 VSYEASALEKLA

-229 AITESKVAEML
+229 AITESKVAAML

-339 ALDDAILELEQSKE
+339 ALDDAIVELEQT
-353 SVLKPLNQN
+353 PFNQSPSISYN
-362 ANASKQEPKSTEKI
+362 APKQEPKSTEKI
-376 EQAERIEGTEK
+376 EQAEKIEGTEK
-387 KEKLET
+387 REKLEK
-393 RENTETLQTL
+393 RENAETPQTP

-420 TLVYERNYELGE
+420 TLVYERNYELGA

-447 KTLTWESLATDKDKE
+447 KTLTWESLATNKDKE
-462 LLRERFKIVKS
+462 LLRERFKIVKG

-480 KGENIKIALKHHLE
+480 KGESIKIALKHHLE
-494 NKSTLE
+494 NKSALE
-500 TQEIKDFKISSLREK
+500 EVKEFKFPYSK
-515 ILPKPTIETTAETK
+515 PKPTTETTAEMKEKEVQKNEIKEKETK
-529 ENDTKEAVGKALQT
+529 ENDTKEIQ
-543 KENDTK
+543 
-549 EAVGKALQ
+549 EA
-557 TKENDTKEA
+557 
-566 VGKALQTKENDTKEA
+566 
-581 VGKALQTK
+581 
-589 ENDTKETK
+589 
-597 ETQPKQA
+597 QPKEA

-611 MANHSELIEEIKSE
+611 MANHSNLIEEIKSE

>member
-62 CETGPKAV
+62 CEEGPKAV

-339 ALDDAILELEQSKE
+339 ALDDAILELEQT
-353 SVLKPLNQN
+353 PFNQN
-362 ANASKQEPKSTEKI
+362 PSISYNASKQEPKSAEKIEKPEKRESTEKI
-376 EQAERIEGTEK
+376 ASA
-387 KEKLET
+387 
-393 RENTETLQTL
+393 ETLQTP

-420 TLVYERNYELGE
+420 TLVYERNYELGV
-432 VFEKNIRFIDFDSQT
+432 VFEKNICFIDFDSQT
-447 KTLTWESLATDKDKE
+447 KTLTWESLATNKDKE

-473 IVDGVFG
+473 IVDSVFG
-480 KGENIKIALKHHLE
+480 KGESIKIALKNHLE
-494 NKSTLE
+494 NKSAREE
-500 TQEIKDFKISSLREK
+500 TKEVKDFKISSLREK
-515 ILPKPTIETTAETK
+515 ILPQPTTETTAEMKENDTK
-529 ENDTKEAVGKALQT
+529 ENDTKENDT

-549 EAVGKALQ
+549 EVQ
-557 TKENDTKEA
+557 
-566 VGKALQTKENDTKEA
+566 
-581 VGKALQTK
+581 
-589 ENDTKETK
+589 
-597 ETQPKQA
+597 ETQPKET

-611 MANHSELIEEIKSE
+611 MANHSNLIEEIKSE

>member
-62 CETGPKAV
+62 CEEGPKAV
-70 PCDTCIQCQS
+70 PCDTCTQCQS

-104 NLIEQTRYKPSFGR
+104 NLIEQTCYKPSFGR

-254 LINQDEAR
+254 LINQDEVR

-293 DSYSILLIER
+293 DAYSILLIER
-303 FFKIIMSSL
+303 FFKIIMSGL

-339 ALDDAILELEQSKE
+339 ALDDAILELEQT
-353 SVLKPLNQN
+353 PFNQN
-362 ANASKQEPKSTEKI
+362 PSISYNDSKQEPKSTEKI

-393 RENTETLQTL
+393 RENTETLQTP

-420 TLVYERNYELGE
+420 TLVYERNYELGA

-447 KTLTWESLATDKDKE
+447 KTLTWESLATNKDKE

-480 KGENIKIALKHHLE
+480 KGESIKIALKNHSE
-494 NKSTLE
+494 NKSAREE
-500 TQEIKDFKISSLREK
+500 TKEIKDFKISSLREK
-515 ILPKPTIETTAETK
+515 ILPKPTTETTAEMKEKETK
-529 ENDTKEAVGKALQT
+529 EKEIQENDTKEVQ
-543 KENDTK
+543 
-549 EAVGKALQ
+549 EA
-557 TKENDTKEA
+557 
-566 VGKALQTKENDTKEA
+566 
-581 VGKALQTK
+581 
-589 ENDTKETK
+589 
-597 ETQPKQA
+597 QPKQA

-611 MANHSELIEEIKSE
+611 MANHSNLIEEIKSE

>member
-194 VSYETSALEKLA
+194 VSYESSALEKLA

-272 YETESVL
+272 YETEGVL

-293 DSYSILLIER
+293 DTYSILLIER

-339 ALDDAILELEQSKE
+339 ALDDAIVELEQT
-353 SVLKPLNQN
+353 PFNQSPSISYN
-362 ANASKQEPKSTEKI
+362 APKQESKNIEKREKI
-376 EQAERIEGTEK
+376 EQIESIEK
-387 KEKLET
+387 
-393 RENTETLQTL
+393 RENAETPQTP

-420 TLVYERNYELGE
+420 TLVYERNYELGA

-480 KGENIKIALKHHLE
+480 KGESIKIALKHHLE
-494 NKSTLE
+494 NKSAPEE
-500 TQEIKDFKISSLREK
+500 TKEVKDFKFPFL
-515 ILPKPTIETTAETK
+515 KPQPTTETTAETK
-529 ENDTKEAVGKALQT
+529 ENEKEAVGKALQT

-549 EAVGKALQ
+549 EVQEKEI
-557 TKENDTKEA
+557 KENE
-566 VGKALQTKENDTKEA
+566 
-581 VGKALQTK
+581 
-589 ENDTKETK
+589 TKETK
-597 ETQPKQA
+597 EAQPKEA

>member
-194 VSYETSALEKLA
+194 VSYESSALEKLA

-254 LINQDEAR
+254 LINQDEVR

-272 YETESVL
+272 YETEGVL

-293 DSYSILLIER
+293 DTYSILLIER

-339 ALDDAILELEQSKE
+339 ALDDAILELEQA
-353 SVLKPLNQN
+353 PFNQN
-362 ANASKQEPKSTEKI
+362 PSISYNASKQEPKSTEKI

-393 RENTETLQTL
+393 RENTETLQTP

-420 TLVYERNYELGE
+420 TLVYERNYELGA

-447 KTLTWESLATDKDKE
+447 KTLTWESLAADKDKE
-462 LLRERFKIVKS
+462 LLRERFKIVKG

-480 KGENIKIALKHHLE
+480 KGESIKIALKNHLE
-494 NKSTLE
+494 NKNAPEE
-500 TQEIKDFKISSLREK
+500 TKEFKFPPL
-515 ILPKPTIETTAETK
+515 KPQPITETTAEMQ

-549 EAVGKALQ
+549 EVQ
-557 TKENDTKEA
+557 EKEIKE
-566 VGKALQTKENDTKEA
+566 KEI
-581 VGKALQTK
+581 
-589 ENDTKETK
+589 K
-597 ETQPKQA
+597 ETQPKES

-611 MANHSELIEEIKSE
+611 MANHSNLIEEIKSE

>member
-30 LDNQRLANA
+30 LNNQRLANA

-194 VSYETSALEKLA
+194 VSYESSALEKLA

-229 AITESKVAEML
+229 AITESKVAAML

-262 LQERYAILEN
+262 LKERYTILEN

-293 DSYSILLIER
+293 DTYSILLIER

-339 ALDDAILELEQSKE
+339 ALDDAILELEQT
-353 SVLKPLNQN
+353 PFNQN
-362 ANASKQEPKSTEKI
+362 PSISYNDSKQEPKSTEKI

-393 RENTETLQTL
+393 RENTETLQTP

-420 TLVYERNYELGE
+420 TLVYERNYELGA

-447 KTLTWESLATDKDKE
+447 KTLTWESLAADKDKE

-480 KGENIKIALKHHLE
+480 KGESIKIALKNHSE
-494 NKSTLE
+494 NKSTREE
-500 TQEIKDFKISSLREK
+500 TKEIKDFKISSLREK
-515 ILPKPTIETTAETK
+515 ILPKPTTETTAETK
-529 ENDTKEAVGKALQT
+529 EKEIKEEVQENNTKEIQ
-543 KENDTK
+543 
-549 EAVGKALQ
+549 
-557 TKENDTKEA
+557 
-566 VGKALQTKENDTKEA
+566 
-581 VGKALQTK
+581 
-589 ENDTKETK
+589 

-611 MANHSELIEEIKSE
+611 MANHSNLIEEIKSE

>member
-62 CETGPKAV
+62 CEEGPKAV
-70 PCDTCIQCQS
+70 PCDTCTQCQS

-303 FFKIIMSSL
+303 FFKIIMSGL

-339 ALDDAILELEQSKE
+339 ALDDAILELEQNKE
-353 SVLKPLNQN
+353 SALKPLNQN
-362 ANASKQEPKSTEKI
+362 ANAFKQESKSADKI
-376 EQAERIEGTEK
+376 EKPEK
-387 KEKLET
+387 K
-393 RENTETLQTL
+393 ENTETPQTP

-420 TLVYERNYELGE
+420 TLVYERNYELGA

-447 KTLTWESLATDKDKE
+447 KTLTWESLATHKDKE

-480 KGENIKIALKHHLE
+480 KGENIKIALKNHSE
-494 NKSTLE
+494 NKSALE
-500 TQEIKDFKISSLREK
+500 EIKEFKFPSLK
-515 ILPKPTIETTAETK
+515 PKPTTETTAEMKEKEIKEKEVQKNETK
-529 ENDTKEAVGKALQT
+529 EIQ
-543 KENDTK
+543 
-549 EAVGKALQ
+549 
-557 TKENDTKEA
+557 
-566 VGKALQTKENDTKEA
+566 
-581 VGKALQTK
+581 
-589 ENDTKETK
+589 
-597 ETQPKQA
+597 ETQPKET

-611 MANHSELIEEIKSE
+611 MANNSNLIEEIKSE

>member
-62 CETGPKAV
+62 CEEGPKAV
-70 PCDTCIQCQS
+70 PCDTCTQCQS

-293 DSYSILLIER
+293 DTYSILLIER
-303 FFKIIMSSL
+303 FFKIIMSGL

-353 SVLKPLNQN
+353 SALKPLNQN
-362 ANASKQEPKSTEKI
+362 ANAFKQETKSAEKR
-376 EQAERIEGTEK
+376 EKPEKRESAETP
-387 KEKLET
+387 
-393 RENTETLQTL
+393 QTP

-420 TLVYERNYELGE
+420 TLVYERNYELGA

-480 KGENIKIALKHHLE
+480 KGENIKIALKNHSE
-494 NKSTLE
+494 NKSAKE
-500 TQEIKDFKISSLREK
+500 VVKEFKFPSLK
-515 ILPKPTIETTAETK
+515 PKPTTKTTAETK
-529 ENDTKEAVGKALQT
+529 EKEIKEKEIQ
-543 KENDTK
+543 ENDTK
-549 EAVGKALQ
+549 EVQ
-557 TKENDTKEA
+557 
-566 VGKALQTKENDTKEA
+566 
-581 VGKALQTK
+581 
-589 ENDTKETK
+589 
-597 ETQPKQA
+597 ETQPKET

-611 MANHSELIEEIKSE
+611 MANHSDLIEEIKSE